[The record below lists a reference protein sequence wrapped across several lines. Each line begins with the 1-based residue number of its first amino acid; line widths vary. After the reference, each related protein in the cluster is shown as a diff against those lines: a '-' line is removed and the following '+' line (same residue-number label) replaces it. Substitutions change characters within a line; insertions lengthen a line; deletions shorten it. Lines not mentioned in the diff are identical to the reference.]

1 LTDYAASDYYP
12 FHMPGHKR
20 NPGITGADLPYEI
33 DITEIEGFDDLH
45 HASSVLK
52 EAEER
57 SAEAYD
63 ADETHYLINGSTAGL
78 LSAVLGCTERGGKIL
93 MARNCH
99 KSVYNAVFL
108 NELHPVYLYPE
119 FDEETELN
127 GEISPRSEE
136 HTSELQ
142 SR

>member
-1 LTDYAASDYYP
+1 MQRLYKKLTDYAASDYYP

-57 SAEAYD
+57 AAEAYD
-63 ADETHYLINGSTAGL
+63 VLRNPERRANYDRFGTAEPGPHYSCPTCRSVTIEIVIKTAFRCFL
-78 LSAVLGCTERGGKIL
+78 RQRARDRSDAV
-93 MARNCH
+93 
-99 KSVYNAVFL
+99 
-108 NELHPVYLYPE
+108 
-119 FDEETELN
+119 
-127 GEISPRSEE
+127 SP
-136 HTSELQ
+136 H
-142 SR
+142 SRDNVG

>member
-1 LTDYAASDYYP
+1 MQRLYKKLTDYAASDYYP

-57 SAEAYD
+57 AAEAYD
-63 ADETHYLINGSTAGL
+63 ADETHYLINGSCL
-78 LSAVLGCTERGGKIL
+78 REKPFCR
-93 MARNCH
+93 R
-99 KSVYNAVFL
+99 
-108 NELHPVYLYPE
+108 
-119 FDEETELN
+119 
-127 GEISPRSEE
+127 
-136 HTSELQ
+136 
-142 SR
+142 